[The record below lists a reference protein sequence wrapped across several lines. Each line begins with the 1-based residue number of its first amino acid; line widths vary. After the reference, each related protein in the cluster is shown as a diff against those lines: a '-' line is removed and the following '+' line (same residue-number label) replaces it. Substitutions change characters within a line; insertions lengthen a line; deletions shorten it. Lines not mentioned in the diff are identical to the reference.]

1 MKEEEYYEEIEHLIK
16 KNEIQKQIRWLEEN
30 NTLVTTYWEIG
41 KILVEAQG
49 GASRA
54 KYGNELIKKWSV
66 KLTEVYGKGYDY
78 TNLSRFRQFY
88 LYFPILGA
96 LRQYL
101 NWTHIRRLLPIKDEN
116 KRNYYINLCIK
127 NHLSERDLRK
137 EIKANAYERLIDKP
151 DKIDIIIPKKYSITT
166 DMKNPIIIEVN
177 KEIKTEKDLELSILA
192 NLDFFFKQLGEGFLY
207 AGHQYKINDGIN
219 NYYID
224 ILLFNIK
231 LNCYVIVELKL
242 RGLKKEDKAQME
254 FYMELVD
261 KQIKEVHHNKTIGI
275 IITKESNEFIVN
287 FISNEDIIH
296 LNYKL
301 KNV

>member
-1 MKEEEYYEEIEHLIK
+1 M
-16 KNEIQKQIRWLEEN
+16 
-30 NTLVTTYWEIG
+30 
-41 KILVEAQG
+41 
-49 GASRA
+49 
-54 KYGNELIKKWSV
+54 
-66 KLTEVYGKGYDY
+66 
-78 TNLSRFRQFY
+78 
-88 LYFPILGA
+88 YFPILGA

-177 KEIKTEKDLELSILA
+177 KEVNTEKDLELSILA

-207 AGHQYKINDGIN
+207 AGHQYKISDGIN
-219 NYYID
+219 NYYLD

-242 RGLKKEDKAQME
+242 RSLKKEDKAQME

-261 KQIKEVHHNKTIGI
+261 KQIKEVHHNKTIGL
-275 IITKESNEFIVN
+275 IITKESDKFIVN
-287 FISNEDIIH
+287 FVKSENIIP
-296 LNYKL
+296 LSYKL
-301 KNV
+301 KQQEAI